1 MTLAIVVL
9 NVIGF
14 FVELAAPER
23 VLSLFALWPP
33 RAGAGLPPAAAPA
46 FHVWQL
52 VTYSA
57 LHAGLSHL
65 LFNMLGLVMFGR
77 DVERAL
83 GRARFGALYLASVVC
98 GALTQLALA
107 RYSAAAA
114 APTIGASAGVFGVL
128 AAYALLYPSR
138 RVVLLIPPIPMRA
151 WVFALLYAG
160 GELLLG
166 VAGAAS
172 GIAHFAHLGGMFG
185 AIALMLAWGRPRSEW
200 RVQ

>member
-9 NVIGF
+9 NLIGLL
-14 FVELAAPER
+14 VELADPDR
-23 VLSLFALWPP
+23 VLSMFALWPP
-33 RAGAGLPPAAAPA
+33 VPGAGGPSAAPA
-46 FHVWQL
+46 FHVWQI

-83 GRARFGALYLASVVC
+83 GRARFGAVYLASVVC
-98 GALTQLALA
+98 GALTQLAVA
-107 RYSAAAA
+107 RYTAAGA

-160 GELLLG
+160 VELLLG

-172 GIAHFAHLGGMFG
+172 GIAHFAHLGGMSG
-185 AIALMLAWGRPRSEW
+185 AVALMLFWARSRKARPLE
-200 RVQ
+200 

>member
-9 NVIGF
+9 NLIGF
-14 FVELAAPER
+14 FIELADPDR
-23 VLSLFALWPP
+23 VLTLFALWPP
-33 RAGAGLPPAAAPA
+33 RLGTGATAGAPA
-46 FHVWQL
+46 FHVWQI

-65 LFNMLGLVMFGR
+65 IFNMLGLVMFGR
-77 DVERAL
+77 DVERSL
-83 GRARFGALYLASVVC
+83 GRARFGTLYLASVVC
-98 GALTQLALA
+98 GALTQLVVA
-107 RYSAAAA
+107 RYTATGG

-138 RVVLLIPPIPMRA
+138 RVVLLFPPIPMPA
-151 WVFALLYAG
+151 WVFALVYAG
-160 GELLLG
+160 VELLLG

-185 AIALMLAWGRPRSEW
+185 ALVLVLFWARPRREW
-200 RVQ
+200 PIE